1 MRRTKIVALMLAILM
16 LLLAFTSCDLLKKG
30 DAETTGT
37 DAESIETVGTE
48 CTADRQINGVAL
60 EEYTIVY
67 SSKDVDYSARAAKY
81 ISEQIEARTAVK
93 LDVKKDSAGP
103 FDHEIV
109 VGETSREISKTLNA
123 ETEGTQFAILAD
135 DSHIALEG
143 DYFVIAAAAYF
154 FVETYITGETFS
166 SQIPKEVSIHEP
178 IVKEAKNYIMLI
190 GDGMGVNQ
198 TRIFEK
204 LKASTKSYSDDEDI
218 FYGYLLPYQGK
229 SKTASANNKVTDS
242 AAGGTALA
250 SGYKTNNSYVGKDKN
265 KNDVQSLTELAGSL
279 NMSTAVLSTDSVTGA
294 TPAAFS
300 AHANDRDD
308 EEDIKASQKVLQ
320 DTYGTIIEC
329 DLNYSFDTTGIK
341 QLEKKVNDTLDT
353 LSKNENGFF
362 MMYEAAHIDSYC
374 HSNKLD
380 KTFNCMVRFNQ
391 VIGIV
396 MEYAFYNPD
405 TFVLITADHET
416 GGLTA
421 SFEYTSKKH
430 TGDNVQVF
438 AYGDGAEYFNKK
450 TVENTR
456 IPKKIASLWGVKEFG
471 DD

>member
-1 MRRTKIVALMLAILM
+1 MRKIKIVALMLAILM
-16 LLLAFTSCDLLKKG
+16 MLLSFASCNNNTG

-37 DAESIETVGTE
+37 EAQSVETVGTE

-67 SSKDVDYSARAAKY
+67 SSKDVDYSERAAKY

-93 LDVKKDSAGP
+93 LDVKKDSAGS

-229 SKTASANNKVTDS
+229 AKTASANNKITDS

-250 SGYKTNNSYVGKDKN
+250 TGYKTNNSYVGKDKN

-279 NMSTAVLSTDSVTGA
+279 NMATAVLSTDSVTGA
-294 TPAAFS
+294 TPATFS

-308 EEDIKASQKVLQ
+308 KEDIKASQKVLQ

-329 DLNYSFDTTGIK
+329 DLNCSFDVTGIK
-341 QLEKKVNDTLDT
+341 GLEKTVNNTLT
-353 LSKNENGFF
+353 ELSKNENGFF
-362 MMYEAAHIDSYC
+362 MMYEEANIDGYC
-374 HSNKLD
+374 HSKKLD

-421 SFEYTSKKH
+421 SFEYTSTDH
-430 TGDNVQVF
+430 TGDNVPIF
-438 AYGDGAEYFNKK
+438 AYGDGAKKFNKM
-450 TVENTR
+450 VFENIQ
-456 IPKKIASLWGVKEFG
+456 IPKTIASYWGVEKFG
-471 DD
+471 Q